1 MVILAT
7 ERGFEMD
14 EFTKR
19 HLHQFCEVSVYE
31 DERDEFEMWALA
43 AVTDDPDYDWNW
55 PSLYRSFRLELA
67 Q

>member
-1 MVILAT
+1 
-7 ERGFEMD
+7 MD